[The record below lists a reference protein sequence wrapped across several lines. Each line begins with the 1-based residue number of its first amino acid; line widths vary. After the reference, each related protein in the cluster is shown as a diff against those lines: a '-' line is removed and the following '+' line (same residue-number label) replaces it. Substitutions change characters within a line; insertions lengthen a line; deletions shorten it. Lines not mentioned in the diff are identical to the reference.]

1 MAKVFP
7 THRRE
12 NFKHKLFRTL
22 FNWFPSYRR
31 GGGRVCFI
39 SNDMHEFHISVKLGI
54 TTRNY
59 VGSVFGGSLYAAID
73 PIYMFQLIK
82 ILGND
87 YVVWDKS
94 AMIKFIRPVK
104 TTVYAKFELTN
115 ELVNEIKHNVE
126 EYGKY
131 IIELPVELK
140 DKDGIVYFIASK
152 QIYIASKEYY
162 KTRKTSL

>member
-12 NFKHKLFRTL
+12 DFKHKLFRIL

-31 GGGRVCFI
+31 CGGRVCFI
-39 SNDMHEFHISVKLGI
+39 SDDMHEFHISVELGI

-94 AMIKFIRPVK
+94 ATIKFIRPVK
-104 TTVYAKFELTN
+104 TTVYAKFELSKD
-115 ELVNEIKHNVE
+115 LIGDIKAQVLEH
-126 EYGKY
+126 GKY

-140 DKDGIVYFIASK
+140 DKDDIVYFTASK

-162 KTRKTSL
+162 KTRKK

>member
-1 MAKVFP
+1 MAKLFP

-12 NFKHKLFRTL
+12 GFKHKLFRVL

-39 SNDMHEFHISVKLGI
+39 SDDMHEFHISVGLGL

-82 ILGND
+82 ILGD
-87 YVVWDKS
+87 EYVVWDKS
-94 AMIKFIRPVK
+94 ATIKFIRPVK
-104 TTVYAKFELTN
+104 TTVYAKFELRE
-115 ELVNEIKHNVE
+115 ELVDDIKDKVAAH
-126 EYGKY
+126 GKY
-131 IIELPVELK
+131 IIDLPVELK
-140 DKDGIVYFIASK
+140 DKDGVVYFTASK
-152 QIYIASKEYY
+152 QIYIANKEYY
-162 KTRKTSL
+162 KTRKKE